1 MSTLAEYLAFARAHP
16 ERFVNPPEGGFM
28 ILLGRD
34 EIREVEAQMA
44 QKLQAKGLPTEWA
57 QVGIVYQDQYGM
69 ILRDAVRFPDGS
81 LGTCIR
87 SVDED
92 ERAPGVV
99 VLPLYQ
105 GQVLLIRHFRHGSR
119 TWHLEVPQGFGIPGL
134 TSEESI
140 RLELQ
145 EEISATVSRLVS
157 LGQFH
162 PDTSVGANVIELFY
176 ADIESYGDVELQEGI
191 TELLPTPVA
200 EVERMIRENEIDNV
214 FLLVTYA
221 RAKLQGLL

>member
-1 MSTLAEYLAFARAHP
+1 MSTLADYLAFAKAHP
-16 ERFVNPPEGGFM
+16 GLFVNPPQGGIT
-28 ILLGRD
+28 ILLDKD
-34 EIREVEAQMA
+34 EIREAEKQEAQRLEA
-44 QKLQAKGLPTEWA
+44 HGLPAEWA
-57 QVGIVYQDQYGM
+57 QVGFAYRDQYVLL
-69 ILRDAVRFPDGS
+69 LRDAVRFPDGS
-81 LGTCIR
+81 LGTYIR

-99 VLPLYQ
+99 VLPLHQ
-105 GQVLLIRHFRHGSR
+105 GRVLLIRHFRHGSR

-134 TSEESI
+134 SSEESI

-157 LGQFH
+157 LGRFH
-162 PDTSVGANVIELFY
+162 PDTSVSANVIELFY

-191 TELLPTPVA
+191 IELLPTPVA
-200 EVERMIRENEIDNV
+200 EVERMIREREITNV
-214 FLLVTYA
+214 FLLVAYT

>member
-1 MSTLAEYLAFARAHP
+1 MSSLADYLSFAKAHSTL
-16 ERFVNPPEGGFM
+16 FVNPPQGGIT
-28 ILLGRD
+28 ILLDED
-34 EIREVEAQMA
+34 EIREAEKQEAQRLKA
-44 QKLQAKGLPTEWA
+44 QRLPAEWA
-57 QVGIVYQDQYGM
+57 QVGFAYRDQYVLL
-69 ILRDAVRFPDGS
+69 LRDAVSFPDGS
-81 LGTCIR
+81 FGTCIR

-145 EEISATVSRLVS
+145 EEISATFSRLVS

-200 EVERMIRENEIDNV
+200 EVERMIRENEITNT
-214 FLLVTYA
+214 FLLVTYT
-221 RAKLQGLL
+221 RAKLYGLL

>member
-145 EEISATVSRLVS
+145 EEISATVLRLVS